1 MLGGDSFNLV
11 VLCEDKSADDFINH
25 PNNKVHREASVIISP
40 HYYRSVRIHRLL
52 LTKSDEVTFER
63 TLVKEFLSG
72 EVSFRAVFTHPL
84 S

>member
-1 MLGGDSFNLV
+1 MVLGEAK
-11 VLCEDKSADDFINH
+11 CADDFINQ
-25 PNNKVHREASVIISP
+25 PNNKVHREASANISP

-52 LTKSDEVTFER
+52 LTCSDEVTFER

-84 S
+84 R